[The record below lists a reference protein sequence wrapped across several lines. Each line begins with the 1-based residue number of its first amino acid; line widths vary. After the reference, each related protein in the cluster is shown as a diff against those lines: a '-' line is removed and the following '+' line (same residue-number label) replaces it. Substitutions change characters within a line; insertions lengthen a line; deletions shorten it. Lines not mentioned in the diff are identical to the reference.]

1 MAELNIKTN
10 DALYTDGV
18 GAPSKG
24 IAVMGT
30 DGVNP
35 QLILTDATGKLQV
48 DVVGGGAAGKQY
60 DDGDA
65 RGIATGTLM
74 MVDDGANIQ
83 SASGDNTGK
92 LNINVS
98 NTPTVTANAG
108 TNLNT
113 SALAL
118 EAGGNLATI
127 AGDTTSIDGKITAC
141 NTGAIAGTVTANAG
155 TNLNTSALALEAG
168 GNLATIAGD
177 TTSID
182 GKITACNTG
191 AVVVASSQGNVAH
204 DAIDSGNPLKI
215 GLKTIAHGTNPT
227 AVAAADRTDWYANR
241 AGIPFVISGHPNIIT
256 LRANYDAAQT
266 DTAIVTVGGGA
277 KILVTRISVM
287 CSNANTVN
295 VSVLI
300 GFGAANTPT
309 TTGVILAHPNI
320 AAGSGIVEGSGAGI
334 LGIGADGEDLRITSS
349 VPTTGSIDVI
359 VSYYTIES

>member
-98 NTPTVTANAG
+98 NTP
-108 TNLNT
+108 
-113 SALAL
+113 
-118 EAGGNLATI
+118 
-127 AGDTTSIDGKITAC
+127 
-141 NTGAIAGTVTANAG
+141 TVTANAG